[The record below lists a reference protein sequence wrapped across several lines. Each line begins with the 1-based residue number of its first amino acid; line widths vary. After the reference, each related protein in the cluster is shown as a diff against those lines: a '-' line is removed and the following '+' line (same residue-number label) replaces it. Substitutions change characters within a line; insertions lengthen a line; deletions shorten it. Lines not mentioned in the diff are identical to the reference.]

1 MTHRYCNHNVIHLGL
16 GVDGQHILS
25 IFVDVMD
32 CWVKRKYVHNVDAAN
47 PKVYRRKFVVAL
59 ETG

>member
-1 MTHRYCNHNVIHLGL
+1 MNVIHLGL

-47 PKVYRRKFVVAL
+47 PKVYRRIFVVAL